1 MKKCPY
7 CGESIQDSAKKCK
20 YCGEWLQIECPECH
34 EWVSSESNTCPN
46 CGNPLPIQSSN
57 SKCGALKD
65 ESLNTENDGNNPKNI
80 IAEIKELVLGALLL
94 CAIIGGMY
102 YFMTQKSEKNRIE
115 KEQTQLIEQQAE
127 ENARNEERIKYED
140 AVKNCIVLHHMSVS
154 EPDDNDNVT
163 LLFDVENI
171 SSKTIKYITIVGF
184 FVNSFNEQT
193 IDNKTKEKDFTWQLV
208 GPLQSNERRE
218 FTFKNTI
225 QNNTV
230 KNIGAKEIKIEY
242 TDGSWVTIKDNEHFK
257 QICTWLND

>member
-7 CGESIQDSAKKCK
+7 CGESIQDAAKKCK

-34 EWVSSESNTCPN
+34 EWVSNESKTCPN
-46 CGNPLPIQSSN
+46 CGNLLTIESSN
-57 SKCGALKD
+57 SKCDIQKNDALNLEHVKD
-65 ESLNTENDGNNPKNI
+65 KT
-80 IAEIKELVLGALLL
+80 KEDDISE
-94 CAIIGGMY
+94 IIGKFIRVLLICGIGYGLY
-102 YFMTQKSEKNRIE
+102 YFVSQNKIEREQK
-115 KEQTQLIEQQAE
+115 QLVEQQAE
-127 ENARNEERIKYED
+127 ENARNEERIKYEE
-140 AVKNCIVLHHMSVS
+140 AVKNSIVLHHMSVS

-171 SSKTIKYITIVGF
+171 SSKTIKYITIAGF

-193 IDNKTKEKDFTWQLV
+193 IDNKTKKKDFTWQLV
-208 GPLQSNERRE
+208 GPLQSDERRE

-225 QNNTV
+225 QNNTI